1 MHVNYKLQNMNP
13 VFAFSGIS
21 SDIQLGVINASRS
34 WESRGEL
41 SSYDLIRANRN
52 VEVCVEFL

>member
-34 WESRGEL
+34 WESSGEL

-52 VEVCVEFL
+52 VEAATKCA